1 MSERGNTKELVSVII
16 PTYNRLELLKR
27 SVESV
32 IAQTY
37 ENWELIVVDD
47 CSDDGTKEY
56 IEGLKDP
63 RVSCY
68 QNESNMG
75 PAASRNIGA
84 AKAKGSLLA
93 FQDSDDVW
101 MPDKLEKTV
110 AALLAAPDEYG
121 MAYHEVREEGGNMIP
136 DRSVLLENK
145 TGNIFSYL
153 LLFPLIDTPASVIKK
168 SCFEACGGFCE
179 ELKSMEDYEFFLRVS
194 KAYPILFV
202 GEPLINSFNTKGSVN
217 KRQKSKIDTEV
228 YVLEEM
234 QDELMSRGLLEQK
247 IALIRLQG
255 ENYGCED
262 YVYDKLEAHCA
273 KLKEAGE
280 TEKAAVVLS
289 AMERAMETA
298 ADAVTERREFYKEAP
313 SQINRLTESLE
324 RFAGRI
330 KGAKLDAMAKK
341 NALSALKDVWED
353 LAVYE
358 TVFPGAYEGQKSD
371 VFALQNKNSG
381 NMDVALRQ
389 DLDLAR
395 NLQELVKNDFHACT
409 ACGAETLFMPV
420 YRNAIQYGNRCPYCG
435 AYNGTRF
442 LLGFLEDVQPEGE
455 ENLIIGC
462 LEEKGKVFQ
471 CADFVKVYAKGKPY
485 MQYKAFLPE
494 NIGSQAVFDVLVLKK
509 LPHTAEEWQ
518 KTHETLKPGGF
529 FVTFDGAALGE
540 TAMEIAAEA
549 GSEEASID
557 INWFGEEYFDYYG
570 FDPEMCLKMYT
581 KAE

>member
-68 QNESNMG
+68 RNESNMG

-110 AALLAAPDEYG
+110 SALLSAPDEYG

-136 DRSVLLENK
+136 DRSVPLENK

-228 YVLEEM
+228 YVLQEM
-234 QDELMSRGLLEQK
+234 QDELMSRDLLEQK

-262 YVYDKLEAHCA
+262 YVYNKLETYAA
-273 KLKEAGE
+273 GLKAAGE
-280 TEKAAVVLS
+280 PEKAVAVLS
-289 AMERAMETA
+289 AMEQVMEKAT
-298 ADAVTERREFYKEAP
+298 DAVTERREFYKEAP
-313 SQINRLTESLE
+313 SQIQRLADSLE

-330 KGAKLDAMAKK
+330 KGAKLDALAKK
-341 NALSALKDVWED
+341 NAFSALKDVWED
-353 LAVYE
+353 LEVYE
-358 TVFPGAYEGQKSD
+358 AVFPEAYERQESN
-371 VFALQNKNSG
+371 VFAIQNKNGG
-381 NMDVALRQ
+381 NIDAALKQ
-389 DLDLAR
+389 NLTLAR
-395 NLQELVKNDFHACT
+395 KLQELVKNDFHACA
-409 ACGAETLFMPV
+409 ACGAEALFMPV
-420 YRNAIQYGNRCPYCG
+420 SGSAIQYKDRCPYCG
-435 AYNGTRF
+435 AYTGTRF
-442 LLGFLEDVQPEGE
+442 LQGFLEDVQPEGE
-455 ENLIIGC
+455 EKLVIGC
-462 LEEKGKVFQ
+462 LEEKDKAFQ
-471 CADFVKVYAKGKPY
+471 LADFIKAYAEGKSY
-485 MQYKAFLPE
+485 MQYKMLLPE
-494 NIGSQAVFDVLVLKK
+494 NSGSKPVFDVLVLKA
-509 LPHTAEEWQ
+509 LPHTTGEWQ
-518 KTHETLKPGGF
+518 RIRETLKPGGF
-529 FVTFDGAALGE
+529 FVTFDRGNENKNVSE
-540 TAMEIAAEA
+540 T
-549 GSEEASID
+549 GFEEASID
-557 INWFGEEYFDYYG
+557 INWFGEEYFHYYG
-570 FDPEMCLKMYT
+570 FAPEVCLKMYT
-581 KAE
+581 QAE